1 MDNVDAKAQ
10 IMRAIGFM
18 ETELPASWAGPAMWA
33 DVTQQAAHLILDLR
47 KHLSPAHLAVL
58 MSIGAVAHR
67 QCKLEQGQQKG
78 DSDHV

>member
-18 ETELPASWAGPAMWA
+18 EMEMPATWAGPAMWA
-33 DVTQQAAHLILDLR
+33 DVTQQAAHLIFDLR
-47 KHLSPAHLAVL
+47 EHLSPAHIAVL

-67 QCKLEQGQQKG
+67 QSKKESAVNREEASK
-78 DSDHV
+78 